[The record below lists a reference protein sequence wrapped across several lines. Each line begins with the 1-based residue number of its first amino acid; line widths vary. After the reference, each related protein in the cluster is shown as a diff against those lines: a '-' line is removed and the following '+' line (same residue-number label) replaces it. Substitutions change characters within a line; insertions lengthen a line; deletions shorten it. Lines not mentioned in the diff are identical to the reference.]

1 MQFSLWLSWHNSDL
15 LQSVFSLSSTWQRT
29 GAALPQTCVIGFDD
43 PLSGRT
49 SVPSLA
55 AVSCIFYQEK
65 KKIQAVLFARQIF
78 FFLVWI
84 QNKAGKKNEQRRHLI
99 CRHALETSMRT
110 QPFICTKT
118 LFTVQ
123 PREKKW
129 EHPFN
134 VKSKERKC
142 SKNTNQ
148 VYQNRIYYTCWKA
161 CRWTNILF
169 FSVWLHCAA
178 LSVLK

>member
-65 KKIQAVLFARQIF
+65 KKKIRLSCLPVRF
-78 FFLVWI
+78 FFLLVWI
-84 QNKAGKKNEQRRHLI
+84 QNKAGKKNKQRRHLI
-99 CRHALETSMRT
+99 CRHTLETSMRT

-148 VYQNRIYYTCWKA
+148 VYRNQIYYTCWKA
-161 CRWTNILF
+161 CRSTNILF
-169 FSVWLHCAA
+169 FLCGYTVLHCQC
-178 LSVLK
+178 